1 MKRTKML
8 LTFWL
13 RLTGFLLTLAL
24 VLGYTVYVLT
34 PKYDYGI
41 CPMVNFYQ
49 QPEDSIDVLV
59 LGTSCAYS
67 GVNTNVLWAEYGI
80 AAYNLCCA
88 EQPYWVSYHYLVEAL
103 KTQSPK
109 LILLDAKAAIYQD
122 DYSPR
127 GRTILAT
134 YGIRSFDTRLKAIAA
149 CVGEENMLDFVL
161 AFPQL
166 HSLYKDIDAESFVY
180 PPDNGDRGTVWKG
193 FIEMDETELHSRPVT
208 VWPGPKSPLN
218 ARQKDYFCKTLQ
230 LAKEHDIPVLVV
242 AFPNPDYANDH
253 AYCNALWEVAEAYDA
268 DVMNYNDPKVRTGLM
283 YSTDFADWQHLNV
296 KGSVTFSRRL
306 GSDLKEMYVLPDRR
320 GEETY
325 ESWERCADAW
335 YAKYPQYIPKTED

>member
-166 HSLYKDIDAESFVY
+166 HSLYKDIDAETPTTVQTVGDSILPPRQYGSGSGRHTLSLSLSACGNSPPPCPVSF
-180 PPDNGDRGTVWKG
+180 
-193 FIEMDETELHSRPVT
+193 
-208 VWPGPKSPLN
+208 
-218 ARQKDYFCKTLQ
+218 
-230 LAKEHDIPVLVV
+230 
-242 AFPNPDYANDH
+242 
-253 AYCNALWEVAEAYDA
+253 
-268 DVMNYNDPKVRTGLM
+268 
-283 YSTDFADWQHLNV
+283 
-296 KGSVTFSRRL
+296 
-306 GSDLKEMYVLPDRR
+306 
-320 GEETY
+320 
-325 ESWERCADAW
+325 
-335 YAKYPQYIPKTED
+335 